1 MNPQHVTVIS
11 LHPISLLVL
20 MLESVS
26 VLKDIK
32 DLNVN
37 NARKDIST
45 ILQDHVKVQF
55 AYFQSNCVKCN
66 ENTHFSL

>member
-11 LHPISLLVL
+11 LCPMSLLVL
-20 MLESVS
+20 MLENVS

-37 NARKDIST
+37 NARIDTSM
-45 ILQDHVKVQF
+45 ILQDHVKV
-55 AYFQSNCVKCN
+55 
-66 ENTHFSL
+66 

>member
-11 LHPISLLVL
+11 LHPMSLLVL
-20 MLESVS
+20 MMESVS

-37 NARKDIST
+37 NARIDTSM
-45 ILQDHVKVQF
+45 ILQDHVKV
-55 AYFQSNCVKCN
+55 
-66 ENTHFSL
+66 